1 MHIHCTA
8 SIAVLAIKLDCISV
22 YRFHPEVTSIENNNM
37 VEEQC
42 YENIKLATRVKHALL
57 YNIMFNIRNVL
68 LHV

>member
-42 YENIKLATRVKHALL
+42 YENIK
-57 YNIMFNIRNVL
+57 
-68 LHV
+68 